1 MKFAGVP
8 TFKNNRRF
16 ERKFAPRVILP
27 RCGRKKFLFFT
38 SLNSWNTFCGFKTS
52 KIKFSRHTFFL

>member
-27 RCGRKKFLFFT
+27 RCGRKKFY
-38 SLNSWNTFCGFKTS
+38 
-52 KIKFSRHTFFL
+52 FLQA

>member
-1 MKFAGVP
+1 MNFHNFNRKKDFTVKLKFAGVP

-27 RCGRKKFLFFT
+27 RCGRKKFY
-38 SLNSWNTFCGFKTS
+38 
-52 KIKFSRHTFFL
+52 FLQA